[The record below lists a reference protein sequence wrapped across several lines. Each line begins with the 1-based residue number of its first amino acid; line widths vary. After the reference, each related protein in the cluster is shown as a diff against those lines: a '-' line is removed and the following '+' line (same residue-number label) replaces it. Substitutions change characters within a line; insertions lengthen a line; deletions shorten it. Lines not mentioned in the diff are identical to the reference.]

1 MEDSPVDRQRQHR
14 AAVLSKLH
22 SLLQIS
28 FGQTPTLT
36 CTVYTIVAI
45 LKIQLHLSGLIR
57 LADLSH
63 FQLRTSNSIRPCSTL
78 KLKSA
83 IGGFC
88 NDLKKI
94 LTSLRSNTK
103 SPGAFRLLCSCT
115 QRRTDYA
122 LATHN
127 VRKKIPPPCL
137 GSTYVSGNGQGFG
150 GQHSSAN
157 FVSSPEN

>member
-1 MEDSPVDRQRQHR
+1 MDRQRQHR
-14 AAVLSKLH
+14 AAVLSKLC

-36 CTVYTIVAI
+36 YTVYTIVAI
-45 LKIQLHLSGLIR
+45 LKIQLHLSGLRAHSISR
-57 LADLSH
+57 LIS
-63 FQLRTSNSIRPCSTL
+63 FSTSDFKFNQTMFDI
-78 KLKSA
+78 KGK
-83 IGGFC
+83 IC
-88 NDLKKI
+88 NRNLKI

-115 QRRTDYA
+115 QRHTDYA

-127 VRKKIPPPCL
+127 VRQKIPPPCL
-137 GSTYVSGNGQGFG
+137 GSTYVSGNRQGFG
-150 GQHSSAN
+150 RQHSGAN